1 METNAWK
8 SFYPGRSGTRAAD
21 LWGRDDQAP
30 SVAVT
35 GGKIQGMLLKS
46 GGAVFK
52 GVPFA
57 AHPVGELRVERT
69 RPGKRVD
76 RRSRCDSVRSEVHA
90 DRQEN
95 VGETA
100 CT

>member
-1 METNAWK
+1 MHGKVFTLGVLVLALLTCA
-8 SFYPGRSGTRAAD
+8 SFA
-21 LWGRDDQAP
+21 QEAP

-57 AHPVGELRVERT
+57 APPVGELRWRDPP
-69 RPGKRVD
+69 R
-76 RRSRCDSVRSEVHA
+76 
-90 DRQEN
+90 
-95 VGETA
+95 
-100 CT
+100 